1 MASLH
6 GCLPA
11 RSKTSWPFM
20 PPAEPPPSPFAWG
33 REERVVW
40 GTYVNGFGPTKILA
54 ASLDAEKRAAL
65 ERDFIAVHEKFRTPM
80 GLAMPREY
88 LVTIGIRK

>member
-1 MASLH
+1 
-6 GCLPA
+6 
-11 RSKTSWPFM
+11 M

-65 ERDFIAVHEKFRTPM
+65 ERDGV
-80 GLAMPREY
+80 GLAAVEQQTVLLAEGVAR
-88 LVTIGIRK
+88 GD